1 MARIAVAGFQ
11 HETNTFAPARATY
24 QAFVEGGGWPP
35 LLRGNELPAR
45 VHGMNL
51 PMAGAIEVLQKRG
64 HAVVPIVWAA
74 AVPSSYVTQDAF
86 ERISAM
92 MRNAAHR
99 PVPVEA

>member
-11 HETNTFAPARATY
+11 HETNTFAPAKATY

-51 PMAGAIEVLQKRG
+51 PMAGAIEVLEILGREESL
-64 HAVVPIVWAA
+64 A
-74 AVPSSYVTQDAF
+74 
-86 ERISAM
+86 RIREGIKKLELELGGS
-92 MRNAAHR
+92 ND
-99 PVPVEA
+99 